1 MKALFL
7 ELVVQWIEQV
17 VEAYELE
24 DIRAFRQIVRAGSL
38 SRAAEIYNVPKA
50 TLSHHLRRLED
61 ALQVEL
67 FVRKAKGL
75 ELTDAGKQYLD
86 HSAAIFESCENAASA
101 AQRAHST
108 IGGRIRLVC
117 STDFGTAIMGPAV
130 HYFSITHPQIKF
142 EVQLYQS
149 EKIIAAQLD
158 FDCMIFFGEPS
169 ESVLLR
175 RKMADVSYGLYA
187 APSFIEANGMPEAI
201 EEVNRLNG
209 IVYARSG
216 IPERWVLRNRKKAV
230 HLDPY
235 PKFNVNEYWMAKFFA
250 VEGSAVGYL
259 PDFFVHF
266 EIAQRSLVPL
276 FPEWRSENVPI
287 YVIYPA
293 QRHRNPRIMSLV
305 EALCSNFNLFIR
317 NPGYALIRSDY
328 GLNASL
334 VHR

>member
-1 MKALFL
+1 MFR

-17 VEAYELE
+17 AEAYELE
-24 DIRAFRQIVRAGSL
+24 DIRSFRQIVRAGSL

-117 STDFGTAIMGPAV
+117 STEFGTAVMGAAI
-130 HYFSITHPQIKF
+130 HYFSIFHPQINF
-142 EVQLYQS
+142 EVQLYQN
-149 EKIIAAQLD
+149 EKVIAAHLD
-158 FDCMIFFGEPS
+158 FDCMIFVGEPS
-169 ESVLLR
+169 DSNLLR
-175 RKMADVSYGLYA
+175 RKMGDVSYGLYA
-187 APSFIEANGMPEAI
+187 APSFIEPNGIPEAI

-209 IVYARSG
+209 IIYVRNG
-216 IPERWVLRNRKKAV
+216 IPERWILRNGNKVV
-230 HLDPY
+230 HLNPY
-235 PKFNVNEYWMAKFFA
+235 PKFNVNDYWMAKFFT

-259 PDFFVHF
+259 PDFFVNF
-266 EIAQRSLVPL
+266 EISQRSLVPL
-276 FPEWRSENVPI
+276 FPEWRSESVPI

-293 QRHRNPRIMSLV
+293 QRHRNPRIMRLV
-305 EALCSNFNLFIR
+305 EQLCSNFDLFIR
-317 NPGYALIRSDY
+317 NPGYALIKSDY
-328 GLNASL
+328 GLNANL
-334 VHR
+334 IHG